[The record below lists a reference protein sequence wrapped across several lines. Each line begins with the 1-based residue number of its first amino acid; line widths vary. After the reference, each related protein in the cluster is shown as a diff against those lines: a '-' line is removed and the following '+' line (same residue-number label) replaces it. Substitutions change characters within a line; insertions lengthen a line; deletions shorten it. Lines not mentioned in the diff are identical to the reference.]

1 MNDADDNFADTVDPT
16 AIIGHSGFT
25 NALGES
31 MASGRMHHAW
41 LLIGPRGIGKASMA
55 RIAAAWLL
63 SEAPASAGLFGDD
76 MPVFS
81 VSPDDPGSKLVFRG
95 AHPDYLSITPAV
107 DDNKSGQI
115 KIDQIREMVPFMAHK
130 PAKGGWRVAVID
142 SMDEINRNGANAML
156 KLLEEPPEKAVIFL
170 ISSRPGQLPP
180 TIRSRCRVVRFS
192 ALNSGMSREVLAKIW
207 PDADAA
213 HIEILAQLCGGAPGR
228 AISLAESGAA
238 DCYQVAC
245 SLLAASSLDVGA
257 MAALTAKWG
266 KGAAA
271 GRATREGAVFCL
283 DRLLRLAALTASGG
297 KNLMPCDFESRA
309 IDALCERH
317 SAASLAAFHDDFLK
331 DSARAEGLYLDF
343 SQFLLR
349 LMTKLYEKT
358 LP

>member
-1 MNDADDNFADTVDPT
+1 MSDADHNFADRVERT
-16 AIIGHSGFT
+16 AIIGHDGFT

-41 LLIGPRGIGKASMA
+41 LLTGPRGIGKASVA
-55 RIAAAWLL
+55 RVAAAWLL
-63 SEAPASAGLFGDD
+63 SKAPAPAGLFGDEV
-76 MPVFS
+76 PVFS
-81 VSPDDPGSKLVFRG
+81 VSPEDPGSNLVFRG
-95 AHPDYLSITPAV
+95 AHPDYLSIEPAV

-180 TIRSRCRVVRFS
+180 TIRSRCRVVRFQP
-192 ALNSGMSREVLAKIW
+192 LDTGTSREVLTKIW

-213 HIEILAQLCGGAPGR
+213 HIDILAQLCGGAPGR

-245 SLLAASSLDVGA
+245 SLLAAPGLDLRA
-257 MAALTAKWG
+257 MAALTARWG
-266 KGAAA
+266 KGGAA
-271 GRATREGAVFCL
+271 GREQREGAVFCL
-283 DRLLRLAALTASGG
+283 DRLLRLAALTASSGA
-297 KNLMPCDFESRA
+297 NLAPCEFELRA
-309 IDALCERH
+309 IAALCERH
-317 SAASLAAFHDDFLK
+317 SSTRLAAFHDNFVK

-343 SQFLLR
+343 SHFLLR
-349 LMTKLYEKT
+349 LMIKLHEKT